1 MYTTP
6 EVVMIEECPDLA
18 DGAVPT
24 NGVETQLSAPI
35 EYLNISALA
44 VDPSVPPNITMVG
57 VDCMVAIE
65 PENEY
70 LALGAFPGGVKANQ
84 AF

>member
-6 EVVMIEECPDLA
+6 EVVMIEECPDLP

-24 NGVETQLSAPI
+24 NGVETQLSDPI

-44 VDPSVPPNITMVG
+44 VVPSVPPNITTVE
-57 VDCMVAIE
+57 VACMVARA
-65 PENEY
+65 PEKEY
-70 LALGAFPGGVKANQ
+70 LAVGAVPGGV
-84 AF
+84 